1 MADRAARHNAMK
13 TGAARPSGGNLA
25 RVARWAPED
34 PGMASKRIEME
45 LYTEPPG
52 SSVITSRT
60 APAVTGE
67 GNTDYVCGA
76 CATVICRSMRQGEV
90 DGVAFRCPQCWRV
103 NRVKG

>member
-1 MADRAARHNAMK
+1 
-13 TGAARPSGGNLA
+13 
-25 RVARWAPED
+25 
-34 PGMASKRIEME
+34 MASKRIEME

-76 CATVICRSMRQGEV
+76 CGTVVCRSMRQGEV

-103 NRVKG
+103 NRVKC